1 MLDICT
7 NLLNIYAIICNIIL
21 LKSYCLLKHY
31 IERMNH
37 MYSEKHTHRHIEEL
51 TLNHWRPL
59 STSFYD
65 GWVSWFAKGYSKR
78 ANSVQAIYSSSL
90 DVHEKIRVCEEM
102 YTSSQLNTVFKI
114 TPFVQPGELDQLL
127 QDKGYVVVDRTL
139 VQLRNLEDLNIP
151 KPVDIHIDEQIDW
164 WMVASFLPF
173 EFCQWTVPRNDDTD
187 ALEYSGTYRIHSP
200 LGWWP
205 RSGLW
210 TWCCGA
216 ADHRTAWY
224 HYRPGIPRLRPGRT
238 DDSASVALGKKPRC
252 SFKLSASGGR
262 KRSRTAL
269 IRKAGIY
276 RCIFL
281 LVSR

>member
-1 MLDICT
+1 
-7 NLLNIYAIICNIIL
+7 
-21 LKSYCLLKHY
+21 
-31 IERMNH
+31 

-65 GWVSWFAKGYSKR
+65 GWVPRFAKGYSKR

-151 KPVDIHIDEQIDW
+151 KPVDIHIDER
-164 WMVASFLPF
+164 L
-173 EFCQWTVPRNDDTD
+173 TD
-187 ALEYSGTYRIHSP
+187 EWS
-200 LGWWP
+200 
-205 RSGLW
+205 
-210 TWCCGA
+210 
-216 ADHRTAWY
+216 
-224 HYRPGIPRLRPGRT
+224 
-238 DDSASVALGKKPRC
+238 
-252 SFKLSASGGR
+252 
-262 KRSRTAL
+262 
-269 IRKAGIY
+269 
-276 RCIFL
+276 
-281 LVSR
+281 